1 MQSDTVECKP
11 TMWFTGRAVIM
22 ALMFLGF
29 GVYFYYDASIGYPQ
43 KNLEFFMHKAF
54 VDAGA
59 VFDRE
64 VSGKGASAGDWER
77 IVLARTVDFPEGYEI
92 PSGVNRNAVPWP
104 DILADYSLMS
114 TPGKGW
120 SAAWQSYSGEK
131 HYPIKPVDHPYD
143 ASKIFEQWVA
153 GCICLALAMVALFFL
168 VRTRGRKM
176 SLNGKE
182 VTAAGVVFRVDDIAR
197 LDLRR
202 WKLKGLAIATLKPEC
217 GGARIR
223 LDGLTYGGFRKEDSP
238 HNAEDFMKALLSLY
252 RGEIVDYEEIP
263 DAGGPPARQ
272 EDEERAV

>member
-1 MQSDTVECKP
+1 
-11 TMWFTGRAVIM
+11 
-22 ALMFLGF
+22 
-29 GVYFYYDASIGYPQ
+29 
-43 KNLEFFMHKAF
+43 MHKAF

-92 PSGVNRNAVPWP
+92 PSDVNRNAVPWP

-176 SLNGKE
+176 SLSGKE

>member
-29 GVYFYYDASIGYPQ
+29 GVYFYYDASTGYPQ

-92 PSGVNRNAVPWP
+92 PSDVNRNAVPWP

-120 SAAWQSYSGEK
+120 SAAWHLIPGKSTIPSSRWTTRMTPPKFLNSGW
-131 HYPIKPVDHPYD
+131 PG
-143 ASKIFEQWVA
+143 AFAW
-153 GCICLALAMVALFFL
+153 
-168 VRTRGRKM
+168 
-176 SLNGKE
+176 
-182 VTAAGVVFRVDDIAR
+182 R
-197 LDLRR
+197 LPWWLCFS
-202 WKLKGLAIATLKPEC
+202 W
-217 GGARIR
+217 
-223 LDGLTYGGFRKEDSP
+223 
-238 HNAEDFMKALLSLY
+238 
-252 RGEIVDYEEIP
+252 
-263 DAGGPPARQ
+263 
-272 EDEERAV
+272 

>member
-29 GVYFYYDASIGYPQ
+29 GVYFYYDASTGYPQ

-92 PSGVNRNAVPWP
+92 PSDVNRNAVPWP

-120 SAAWQSYSGEK
+120 SIW
-131 HYPIKPVDHPYD
+131 
-143 ASKIFEQWVA
+143 
-153 GCICLALAMVALFFL
+153 CL
-168 VRTRGRKM
+168 RERRISPGR
-176 SLNGKE
+176 N
-182 VTAAGVVFRVDDIAR
+182 
-197 LDLRR
+197 
-202 WKLKGLAIATLKPEC
+202 W
-217 GGARIR
+217 
-223 LDGLTYGGFRKEDSP
+223 
-238 HNAEDFMKALLSLY
+238 
-252 RGEIVDYEEIP
+252 
-263 DAGGPPARQ
+263 PARC
-272 EDEERAV
+272 RNAAATGMRTPA

>member
-1 MQSDTVECKP
+1 
-11 TMWFTGRAVIM
+11 
-22 ALMFLGF
+22 
-29 GVYFYYDASIGYPQ
+29 
-43 KNLEFFMHKAF
+43 MHKAF

-92 PSGVNRNAVPWP
+92 PSDVNRNAVPWP

-143 ASKIFEQWVA
+143 ASKILNSGWPGAFAWRLPWWLCFPGENA
-153 GCICLALAMVALFFL
+153 
-168 VRTRGRKM
+168 RRKM